1 MPSSINKQIAEI
13 GQRIRLTRKEQGLTL
28 KILAERTELSI
39 PYLSQIEN
47 GQVNLN
53 VITLEA
59 VAEALGVPLVTFFVD
74 GNGAKIS
81 VTRRAAR
88 QWMKLGE
95 RAMEALLVRVPGS
108 LEIFT
113 MVLSPHSDSMRDSR
127 HQGEEFS
134 FVIRGSVRIIL
145 DNEQVFDLQE
155 GDIIY
160 YLSEIPHRWQNLS
173 DEETEILIVNT
184 PATY

>member
-1 MPSSINKQIAEI
+1 MPDKINQQIEQI
-13 GQRIRLTRKEQGLTL
+13 GQRIREVRKDQGLTL
-28 KILAERTELSI
+28 RAIAEKAGLSV

-53 VITLEA
+53 VLNLEA
-59 VAEALGVPLVTFFVD
+59 IAGALSVPLITFFTD
-74 GNGAKIS
+74 GDSPKIS
-81 VTRRAAR
+81 VTRRSER
-88 QWMKLGE
+88 RWFRLGE
-95 RAMEALLVRVPGS
+95 QVMESLLVRVPGN

-113 MVLSPHSDSMRDSR
+113 MLLPPHSDSLRESK

-134 FVIRGSVRIIL
+134 FVVRGSVRIIL
-145 DNEQVFDLQE
+145 DNDQVFDLEE

-160 YLSEIPHRWQNLS
+160 YISDIPHRWENLS
-173 DEETEILIVNT
+173 DKETEVLVVNT